1 MPGSDPMQAEA
12 DTTATTDADRS
23 RLVRSAST
31 ASVAV
36 AALLVGLKTWAW
48 FDTGSVSLL
57 SSLADSLL
65 DVAASLLTFW
75 AVRFSLSPPDAEH
88 RFGHGKSEGLAALL
102 QALVIGGSGVFV
114 CVQAVDRLIRPA
126 PIQSPAVGIGVV
138 LVATVLSLALVAY
151 QRWVTKR
158 TGSVAIEGDSLH
170 YGSDVAVNLSVAA
183 AIFLVTVTGWNAID
197 PLTGLAVAL
206 WIFYSSWQLGGRALD
221 ILLDREIPDADRD
234 RIRAIA
240 LAHPDVLGVH
250 DLRTRH
256 GGANFIVQFHLD
268 LERDTS
274 LVRAHEIQDEIE
286 DRIRAEY
293 HGCEIIIH
301 ADPCGIDERRDRF
314 EEGAAASLSAADTG
328 T

>member
-12 DTTATTDADRS
+12 ATRATSDADRS

-48 FDTGSVSLL
+48 FNTGSVSLL

-114 CVQAVDRLIRPA
+114 CVQAIDRLIRPA

-151 QRWVTKR
+151 QRWVAKR

-170 YGSDVAVNLSVAA
+170 YGSDIAVNLSVAA
-183 AIFLVTVTGWNAID
+183 AIALVTVTGWNAID

-240 LAHPDVLGVH
+240 LGHPDVLGVH

-268 LERDTS
+268 LERDTT

-293 HGCEIIIH
+293 RGCEIIIH
-301 ADPCGIDERRDRF
+301 ADPCGIAERRDSF
-314 EEGAAASLSAADTG
+314 EQAAKAPLRAADTG

>member
-12 DTTATTDADRS
+12 ATAATTDAERS

-36 AALLVGLKTWAW
+36 AGLLVGLKTWAW

-57 SSLADSLL
+57 SSLADSML

-114 CVQAVDRLIRPA
+114 CFQAIDRLIHPA

-151 QRWVTKR
+151 QRWVARR

-170 YGSDVAVNLSVAA
+170 YGSDIAVNLSVAA
-183 AIFLVTVTGWNAID
+183 AIALVTVTGWNAID

-221 ILLDREIPDADRD
+221 ILLDREIPDSDRD

-240 LAHPDVLGVH
+240 LGHPDVLGVH

-268 LERDTS
+268 LERDTT

-293 HGCEIIIH
+293 RGCEIIIH
-301 ADPCGIDERRDRF
+301 ADPCGIAERRDSF
-314 EEGAAASLSAADTG
+314 EPGVTAPLRAADTG
-328 T
+328 R

>member
-1 MPGSDPMQAEA
+1 MQAETA
-12 DTTATTDADRS
+12 STATTDADRS

-36 AALLVGLKTWAW
+36 ATLLVGLKTWAW

-114 CVQAVDRLIRPA
+114 CFQAIDRLLRPV

-151 QRWVTKR
+151 QRWVARR

-170 YGSDVAVNLSVAA
+170 YGSDIAVNLSVAA
-183 AIFLVTVTGWNAID
+183 AIALVTVTGWNAID
-197 PLTGLAVAL
+197 PLTGLAVAV
-206 WIFYSSWQLGGRALD
+206 WIFFSSWQLGGRALD
-221 ILLDREIPDADRD
+221 ILLDREIPDGDRD
-234 RIRAIA
+234 RIRTIA
-240 LAHPDVLGVH
+240 LGHPDVRGVH

-268 LERDTS
+268 LERDTT
-274 LVRAHEIQDEIE
+274 LLRAHEIQDEIE

-293 HGCEIIIH
+293 RGCEIIIH
-301 ADPCGIDERRDRF
+301 ADPWGIDERRDSF
-314 EEGAAASLSAADTG
+314 EQGATASPGRLPGVGAQG
-328 T
+328 

>member
-1 MPGSDPMQAEA
+1 MPGSDLMQAEA
-12 DTTATTDADRS
+12 DTTPTTDADRG

-48 FDTGSVSLL
+48 LDTGSVSLL

-102 QALVIGGSGVFV
+102 QALVIGGSGLFV
-114 CVQAVDRLIRPA
+114 CVQAVDRLIRPV
-126 PIQSPAVGIGVV
+126 PIQSPAIGIGVV

-240 LAHPDVLGVH
+240 LDHPDVIGVH

-274 LVRAHEIQDEIE
+274 LVRAHEIQDEVE

-301 ADPCGIDERRDRF
+301 VDPCGIDERRDRF
-314 EEGAAASLSAADTG
+314 EEEAKGRSSAASTG
-328 T
+328 R